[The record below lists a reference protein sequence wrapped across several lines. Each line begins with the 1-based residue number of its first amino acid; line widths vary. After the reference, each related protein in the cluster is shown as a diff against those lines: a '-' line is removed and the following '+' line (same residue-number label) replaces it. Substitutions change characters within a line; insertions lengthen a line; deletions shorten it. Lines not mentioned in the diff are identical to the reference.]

1 MSKRRKAE
9 TEENKFAALL
19 RTFRAETD
27 DLATPEDDDSDGDRR
42 AIGDDAIDVEAEVV
56 VDPNALPAA
65 ETLALP
71 AGSGAAVFDPPPTVI
86 EAVAAETIET
96 AAIEAKTIEAETIEA
111 EAETVESAPKGKV
124 GRPRRLNAKPKNTN
138 NGKRGRPATGKRSN
152 RDWHGRTYYLQKQ
165 TDIILEDAL
174 FKLKRSGVEIDRS
187 DLVDALLSAWAGVT
201 MGKISDFQIGEI
213 VKKQIRKG
221 MENEE

>member
-1 MSKRRKAE
+1 MSKRRKKTDSASQ
-9 TEENKFAALL
+9 FAALMQTL
-19 RTFRAETD
+19 RGEPD
-27 DLATPEDDDSDGDRR
+27 DFIDEGEDDGEFDPDGL
-42 AIGDDAIDVEAEVV
+42 ALGDGTIDVEAEEVI
-56 VDPNALPAA
+56 DPNALPPGA
-65 ETLALP
+65 TRALP
-71 AGSGAAVFDPPPTVI
+71 AGS
-86 EAVAAETIET
+86 ETET
-96 AAIEAKTIEAETIEA
+96 AAVTEPAAIDIEAIDIEAIAITDRAIVA
-111 EAETVESAPKGKV
+111 AAATASPTKIPGKA

-201 MGKISDFQIGEI
+201 MGNMADFQIGEI
-213 VKKQIRKG
+213 VQKRIRKDS
-221 MENEE
+221 ED

>member
-96 AAIEAKTIEAETIEA
+96 AAI